1 MIESF
6 MLIAYFDV
14 IFEQKCK
21 KLAPHEGIEP
31 STTSLKGWR
40 STAELTRLVR
50 IMRNLFFIKYFYLIL
65 IIYMI
70 NSAKKFFFK
79 IILLIF

>member
-1 MIESF
+1 MKI
-6 MLIAYFDV
+6 IQQTKK
-14 IFEQKCK
+14 QKDWYDIYRYSSYQKDK

-50 IMRNLFFIKYFYLIL
+50 IMMNFIFIL
-65 IIYMI
+65 DIII
-70 NSAKKFFFK
+70 S
-79 IILLIF
+79 